1 MDLMRLAV
9 GLAIGYAAHL
19 GVTNSDDASWR
30 RLRFVGLAAAV
41 SALLQMLGGD
51 NPAPW
56 RSVAAAGLSLVD
68 LAVAA
73 LAVWA
78 FAQFSRRGLRSGRAL
93 ALMVVLVA
101 AVFCGFLA
109 GDASRPLLARNLPA
123 ALLHLTGLGLL
134 GAFMLAALVRQLRG
148 GHHAEQTS
156 GRNQLLERLLLG
168 AIQMSSLRI
177 LPELQQRIAQTVQEV
192 FGFQRVVLHVFA
204 GSAGV
209 YEARAFAGIGAAE
222 TAVLASSPTLQDQYL
237 VWTSARHRVSNSY
250 LIGDAV
256 ANPWDDV
263 LDATRAADGA
273 PWPAN
278 TRLLVPLVSPAGET
292 HGYLEAASP
301 ADGRVPDLVRLRHL
315 EFLARFAT
323 TALESAEAHD
333 RLARNNAEIAQ
344 ASEKLKT
351 LGQMKSNFLA
361 NVSHELRTPLTTI
374 LGFTEIV
381 RRKGDAISPQQREEF
396 LGTVVKEGE
405 KLSRVIDDLLQ
416 LDRME
421 EGQAEL
427 ERVHT
432 DLVALARRLGETWHE
447 QARQK
452 GIDLTLAA
460 AAESI
465 VLEVDAVLCQQ
476 LLQHLIANALEFTPA
491 GGQVHLRLAEQG
503 TAVRIEV
510 EDTGIGIPAE
520 QLEQIFEHFYQ
531 VDDSST
537 REHGGQG
544 VGLAICHDI
553 ISYHDGRIWA
563 ENVQPHG
570 ARFTVLLPRR
580 PAVVIPAVPVASG
593 RDFDDPRLFLQRV
606 LHWVGEGLGVN
617 LVSLMTP
624 DSDGEHLV
632 IRAALGLPA
641 AVVESTR
648 LRRGTGYAGR
658 VWAAGR
664 TLLLADVKA
673 DPLMPD
679 PVDRLH
685 YTTSSLLVVPLERN
699 EQVVGVVMVNNRL
712 DGRPL
717 NEDDRL
723 LLEAMAPHLAHLL
736 ERFDTHHDTAREFA
750 ALQTS
755 LRATTPVGRLHHT
768 DVASVCREIA
778 MAAARQ
784 LALPED
790 DLRHLALA
798 LQFYDTGL
806 VGLPSQIFGK
816 KGPLTAA
823 ERERVEQ
830 HVQASLTTLEPLH
843 PPAKVRQI
851 ILHHHERFDGSGYPA
866 GLAGEAIPLGARLV
880 ALADS
885 LRAMLQHRPYRAAR
899 PLAQA
904 LAEIRTLVGTHYCPR
919 LAEPFLA
926 EALARAEHVQRLR
939 ESADDGEDLKRPAL
953 VHPATTV
960 RV

>member
-1 MDLMRLAV
+1 MDLTRLAM
-9 GLAIGYAAHL
+9 GLVIGYAAQL
-19 GVTNSDDASWR
+19 AVASGGGAPWR
-30 RLRFVGLAAAV
+30 RLRFVGLAVAA
-41 SALLQMLGGD
+41 SALLQALGRD
-51 NPAPW
+51 TPAPW
-56 RSVAAAGLSLVD
+56 RSVVEAGLSLVD
-68 LAVAA
+68 LALMVV
-73 LAVWA
+73 AVWA
-78 FAQFSRRGLRSGRAL
+78 FAQFSPRGLRAGRAL
-93 ALMVVLVA
+93 SLIAVFVT
-101 AVFCGFLA
+101 AVFCGLLA
-109 GDASRPLLARNLPA
+109 GDAGRPLLARNLPA
-123 ALLHLTGLGLL
+123 ALLHLAGLGWL
-134 GAFMLAALVRQLRG
+134 GALMLTTLVHQLRG
-148 GHHAEQTS
+148 GRHAEQTLE
-156 GRNQLLERLLLG
+156 RNQLLERLLLG

-177 LPELQQRIAQTVQEV
+177 LPELQRRIAETVQEV
-192 FGFQRVVLHVFA
+192 FGFQRVVLHVYADSTDAF
-204 GSAGV
+204 
-209 YEARAFAGIGAAE
+209 EARAFAGIGEAE
-222 TAVLASSPTLQDQYL
+222 TAALASSPTSHDQYL
-237 VWTSARHRVSNSY
+237 AWTSARHRVSNSY
-250 LIGDAV
+250 LVGGGDAS
-256 ANPWDDV
+256 PWDDV
-263 LDATRAADGA
+263 LDATRATDGA
-273 PWPAN
+273 PWPENA
-278 TRLLVPLVSPAGET
+278 RLLVPLVSPAGET
-292 HGYLEAASP
+292 HGYLEAESP
-301 ADGRVPDLVRLRHL
+301 TDGRVPDLVRFRHL

-323 TALESAEAHD
+323 AALESAAAHD

-344 ASEKLKT
+344 ASEKLKS

-374 LGFTEIV
+374 LAYTEIV

-396 LGTVVKEGE
+396 LGTVVTEGE
-405 KLSRVIDDLLQ
+405 KLSRIIEDLLQ

-432 DLVALARRLGETWHE
+432 DLVALARRLGEPWHE
-447 QARQK
+447 QARSK
-452 GIDLTLAA
+452 GIELTIAA
-460 AAESI
+460 TAESI
-465 VLEVDAVLCQQ
+465 ALEVDAVLCQQ
-476 LLQHLIANALEFTPA
+476 LLQHLVANALKFTPA
-491 GGQVHLRLAEQG
+491 GGQIRLRLAEQG

-510 EDTGIGIPAE
+510 EDSGIGIPAE

-553 ISYHDGRIWA
+553 VSYHDGRIWA
-563 ENVQPHG
+563 ENVEPRG

-580 PAVVIPAVPVASG
+580 PAVVIPAVPVAPG

-641 AVVESTR
+641 AVVESAR
-648 LRRGTGYAGR
+648 LRRGAGYAGR
-658 VWAAGR
+658 VWATGR

-679 PVDRLH
+679 TVDRSH
-685 YTTSSLLVVPLERN
+685 YTTSALLVVPLKRD

-717 NEDDRL
+717 GDDDRL
-723 LLEAMAPHLAHLL
+723 LLEAMAPRLAHLL

-750 ALQTS
+750 VLQES
-755 LRATTPVGRLHHT
+755 LRATTPVGRLRHT

-778 MAAARQ
+778 MAAARR

-790 DLRHLALA
+790 ELRHLALA
-798 LQFYDTGL
+798 LQFYDAGL
-806 VGLPSQIFGK
+806 GCVPPHLFGK
-816 KGPLTAA
+816 ESPLTET

-830 HVQASLTTLEPLH
+830 HVQASLQTLEPLR
-843 PPAKVRQI
+843 PPVKVRQI
-851 ILHHHERFDGSGYPA
+851 ILHHHERFDGGGYPA

-885 LRAMLQHRPYRAAR
+885 LRAMLQHRPYRASL

-904 LAEIRTLVGTHYCPR
+904 LAEIRALVGTAYCPR

-926 EALARAEHVQRLR
+926 EALARAAQVERLR
-939 ESADDGEDLKRPAL
+939 EGADDGEDLQRPAL
-953 VHPATTV
+953 AHPATMV

>member
-1 MDLMRLAV
+1 MDLLRLAV

-19 GVTNSDDASWR
+19 GVTSGGDGPWR
-30 RLRFVGLAAAV
+30 RLRFVGLAIAA
-41 SALLQMLGGD
+41 SALLQMLGSGT
-51 NPAPW
+51 PVPW
-56 RSVAAAGLSLVD
+56 RSFMVAGLSLVD
-68 LAVAA
+68 LALAA
-73 LAVWA
+73 QAGWA
-78 FAQFSRRGLRSGRAL
+78 GAQFSRRGLRSGRAL
-93 ALMVVLVA
+93 VLAVVLVVA
-101 AVFCGFLA
+101 AFCGFL
-109 GDASRPLLARNLPA
+109 GGEASRSLLTRNLPA
-123 ALLHLTGLGLL
+123 ALLHLTGLVLL
-134 GAFMLAALVRQLRG
+134 GAFMLSSLVRQLRG
-148 GHHAEQTS
+148 GRHAEQTL
-156 GRNQLLERLLLG
+156 GRNRLLERLLLG

-177 LPELQQRIAQTVQEV
+177 LPELRQRIVETVQEV
-192 FGFQRVVLHVFA
+192 FGFQRVVLHVYT
-204 GSAGV
+204 GSAGAF
-209 YEARAFAGIGAAE
+209 EARAFAGLDADE
-222 TAVLASSPTLQDQYL
+222 TAALASNPIAQDQY
-237 VWTSARHRVSNSY
+237 VAWTSARHRVSNSY
-250 LIGDAV
+250 LVGDAV
-256 ANPWDDV
+256 ASPWDDV
-263 LDATRAADGA
+263 LDATRSADGA

-278 TRLLVPLVSPAGET
+278 ARLLVPLISPAGET
-292 HGYLEAASP
+292 HGYLEAEAP
-301 ADGRVPDLVRLRHL
+301 ADGRVPDLVCIRHL

-323 TALESAEAHD
+323 SALESAEVHD

-344 ASEKLKT
+344 ASEKLKS

-374 LGFTEIV
+374 LAYTEIV
-381 RRKGDAISPQQREEF
+381 RRKGETISSQQREEF
-396 LGTVVKEGE
+396 LGTVVHEGE
-405 KLSRVIDDLLQ
+405 KLSRIIEDLLQ

-421 EGQAEL
+421 DGQAEL
-427 ERVHT
+427 ERVQT
-432 DLVALARRLGETWHE
+432 DLVALARRLGEPWHE
-447 QARQK
+447 QARHK
-452 GIDLTLAA
+452 GIDLTIAA
-460 AAESI
+460 SAEAI
-465 VLEVDAVLCQQ
+465 TLEVDAVLCQQ
-476 LLQHLIANALEFTPA
+476 LLEHLIANALKFTPG

-510 EDTGIGIPAE
+510 EDSGIGIPTE
-520 QLEQIFEHFYQ
+520 QLERIFEHFTQ

-553 ISYHDGRIWA
+553 VSYHDGRIWA
-563 ENVQPHG
+563 ENVEPRG

-580 PAVVIPAVPVASG
+580 PAVVIPAVPVAPG

-624 DSDGEHLV
+624 DDEGDHLM

-648 LRRGTGYAGR
+648 LRRGAGFAGR
-658 VWAAGR
+658 VWATGR

-673 DPLMPD
+673 DPLLPD
-679 PVDRLH
+679 VVDRSH
-685 YTTSSLLVVPLERN
+685 YTTSSLLIVPIKRD

-717 NEDDRL
+717 DDDDRL
-723 LLEAMAPHLAHLL
+723 LLEAMAPRLAHLL

-750 ALQTS
+750 ALQES

-778 MAAARQ
+778 MAAARR
-784 LALPED
+784 LSLPED
-790 DLRHLALA
+790 ELRHLALA
-798 LQFYDTGL
+798 LQFYDAGL
-806 VGLPSQIFGK
+806 GCVPPHLFGK
-816 KGPLTAA
+816 EGPLTVV

-830 HVQASLTTLEPLH
+830 HVQASLTTLEPLR

-885 LRAMLQHRPYRAAR
+885 LRAMLQHRPYRAAQ

-904 LAEIRTLVGTHYCPR
+904 LAEIRALVGVTYCPR

-926 EALARAEHVQRLR
+926 EALARADQVERLR
-939 ESADDGEDLKRPAL
+939 AGADDGEDLKRPAL
-953 VHPATTV
+953 AHPATVV

>member
-1 MDLMRLAV
+1 MDLMRFAV

-19 GVTNSDDASWR
+19 GVTNDGDAPWR
-30 RLRFVGLAAAV
+30 RLRFVGLLVAV
-41 SALLQMLGGD
+41 SALLQMLGGND
-51 NPAPW
+51 PVPW
-56 RSVAAAGLSLVD
+56 RSVVVAGLSLVD

-73 LAVWA
+73 LAVWT

-93 ALMVVLVA
+93 ALIVVLVA
-101 AVFCGFLA
+101 AVFCGLLG

-123 ALLHLTGLGLL
+123 TMLHLAGLGLL
-134 GAFMLAALVRQLRG
+134 GAFMLAALARQLRG
-148 GHHAEQTS
+148 GHHAEQTL
-156 GRNQLLERLLLG
+156 GRNRLLERLLLG

-177 LPELQQRIAQTVQEV
+177 LPELQQRIAETVQEV
-192 FGFQRVVLHVFA
+192 FGFRRVVLHVYA

-209 YEARAFAGIGAAE
+209 FEARAFAGIDAAE
-222 TAVLASSPTLQDQYL
+222 IAVLASSPTLHDQYL
-237 VWTSARHRVSNSY
+237 AWTSARDRVSNSY
-250 LIGDAV
+250 LVGDAV
-256 ANPWDDV
+256 SNPWDDV

-273 PWPAN
+273 PWPTNA
-278 TRLLVPLVSPAGET
+278 RLLVPLVSLAGET
-292 HGYLEAASP
+292 HGYLEVESP
-301 ADGRVPDLVRLRHL
+301 ADGRVPDLVRIRHL

-323 TALESAEAHD
+323 AALESAEAHD

-374 LGFTEIV
+374 LAYTEIV
-381 RRKGDAISPQQREEF
+381 RRKGEAISPQQREEF
-396 LGTVVKEGE
+396 LGTVVNEAE
-405 KLSRVIDDLLQ
+405 KLSRIIEDLLQ

-421 EGQAEL
+421 DGQAEL

-432 DLVALARRLGETWHE
+432 DLVALSRRLGEPWHE
-447 QARQK
+447 QARRK
-452 GIDLTLAA
+452 GIDLTIAA
-460 AAESI
+460 TAESI
-465 VLEVDAVLCQQ
+465 ALEVDPVLCQE
-476 LLQHLIANALEFTPA
+476 LLQHLVANAVKFTPA

-503 TAVRIEV
+503 TAVRIEI
-510 EDTGIGIPAE
+510 EDTGIGIPTE

-544 VGLAICHDI
+544 VGLAICRDI
-553 ISYHDGRIWA
+553 VSYHDGRIWA
-563 ENVQPHG
+563 ENVEPRG

-580 PAVVIPAVPVASG
+580 PAVVIPAVPVAPN

-606 LHWVGEGLGVN
+606 LHWVGEGLGVH

-624 DSDGEHLV
+624 DADGEHLV

-648 LRRGTGYAGR
+648 LRRGAGYAGR
-658 VWAAGR
+658 VWATGR
-664 TLLLADVKA
+664 TLLLDDVKA

-679 PVDRLH
+679 AVDRSH
-685 YTTSSLLVVPLERN
+685 YTTSALLVVPIKRD
-699 EQVVGVVMVNNRL
+699 EQVLGVVMVNNRL

-717 NEDDRL
+717 DDDDRL
-723 LLEAMAPHLAHLL
+723 LLEAMAPRLAHLL
-736 ERFDTHHDTAREFA
+736 ERFDSHHDTAREFA
-750 ALQTS
+750 ALQES

-768 DVASVCREIA
+768 DVASMCREIA
-778 MAAARQ
+778 MAAARR

-790 DLRHLALA
+790 ELRHLALA
-798 LQFYDTGL
+798 LQFYDAGL
-806 VGLPSQIFGK
+806 SCVPPQLFGK
-816 KGPLTAA
+816 EGPLTEA

-830 HVQASLTTLEPLH
+830 HVQAGLATLEPLH

-885 LRAMLQHRPYRAAR
+885 LRAMLQHRPYRAAQ
-899 PLAQA
+899 PLAKA
-904 LAEIRTLVGTHYCPR
+904 LAEIRALVGTHYCPR

-926 EALARAEHVQRLR
+926 EAMARAERVERLR
-939 ESADDGEDLKRPAL
+939 EAVDDGEDLKRPAL
-953 VHPATTV
+953 AHPATTA